1 MLIKMGWKEGEGLG
15 RKRQGDPLHVQL
27 NSQDSKAATLGLGN
41 ITDRSGRSAL
51 TASLGGLDDVL
62 ASLTAIHAQPA
73 AAPSSAARASSSA
86 SSQGAEAATTS
97 TSTSRRPA
105 GKIAYNRFLRNK
117 DASSY
122 SAADMA
128 AILGRTEDA
137 MGSSAAAAWPVI
149 AGHVAPGQDDQTS
162 SDSSSPAQQSGTKRS
177 RSDAPTAARK
187 ADKEKKKHKSSKK
200 DKKSKKAKKSA

>member
-73 AAPSSAARASSSA
+73 AAPSPAARASSSA
-86 SSQGAEAATTS
+86 SSQDPEAAA

-149 AGHVAPGQDDQTS
+149 AGHVAPGKDDQSS
-162 SDSSSPAQQSGTKRS
+162 SDSSSPAQQSGAKRS
-177 RSDAPTAARK
+177 RSDAPKAARK
-187 ADKEKKKHKSSKK
+187 ADKEKKHKSSKK
-200 DKKSKKAKKSA
+200 DKKAKKAKKSA